1 MPLERRA
8 LQPSARGNV
17 SVPAG
22 RILIV
27 DDNAAIHEDF
37 HKILRPTS
45 VEEDTLDRMARD
57 LFGRPARPVPQHGFM
72 LDSAYQGR
80 EAVARIEAALVGR
93 RPYAL
98 VFLDLRMPPGWDGLE
113 TLEAI
118 WRLDPRVHVVLCTA
132 YADYSWDEIVARVG
146 ESDKMLIL
154 KKPFQSSEVRQLAHA
169 LTAKWRLA
177 RSIEQRFA
185 DLEERV
191 NVRTAELED
200 INQSLRREM
209 DERGRME
216 RALRRAQRLEA
227 LGRLAAGL
235 GHEINNP
242 LTFLIASL
250 ETIQS
255 ELDQYRDKIPEWLQQ
270 EVETLLGTS
279 LVGAER
285 ITQIVRNIKRF
296 TRPSD
301 DPTERVD
308 VSAAI
313 RTAVTAVRKDLG
325 DHASVEIELQDRP
338 HVIARRTDLDLVFT
352 SVLEHAAHAVM
363 AAPPMGRIRIR
374 TYREG
379 SDLIVEIVDS
389 GVGIAKEDLDKVF
402 EPASATKV
410 LNQGTGLSLSICHAI
425 VMGLDGTMDVR
436 SVPDRG
442 TAIMVRLP
450 ATLVEWTAASAVG
463 A

>member
-17 SVPAG
+17 SAPAG

-200 INQSLRREM
+200 LNQSLRREM

-255 ELDQYRDKIPEWLQQ
+255 ELDQYRDQIPGWLQQ

-296 TRPSD
+296 TRPSE

-313 RTAVTAVRKDLG
+313 RTAVAALRKDLG
-325 DHASVEIELQDRP
+325 DQASVEIELQDRP
-338 HVIARRTDLDLVFT
+338 HVIARRTDLD
-352 SVLEHAAHAVM
+352 HAAHAVR
-363 AAPPMGRIRIR
+363 AAAGMGRIRIR

-402 EPASATKV
+402 EPGSATKV

-436 SVPDRG
+436 SAPDRG